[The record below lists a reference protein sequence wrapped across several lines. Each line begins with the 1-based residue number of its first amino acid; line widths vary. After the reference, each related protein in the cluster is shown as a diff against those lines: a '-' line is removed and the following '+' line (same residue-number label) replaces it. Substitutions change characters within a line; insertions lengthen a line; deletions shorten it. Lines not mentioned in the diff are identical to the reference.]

1 MTRRRK
7 KPARPVADPTRI
19 AVLEWELF
27 GIEPK
32 PGTAAAAMVGMQRL
46 GNALAN
52 PECAERHD
60 WTDWGSVYHGGRYRW
75 RECRRCQRTERQAES
90 DSSTCEP
97 TRDEPSVVEQFADPD
112 LIGTER
118 R

>member
-46 GNALAN
+46 GEALRDQPSFVEVFAN
-52 PECAERHD
+52 PNLIGAER
-60 WTDWGSVYHGGRYRW
+60 R
-75 RECRRCQRTERQAES
+75 
-90 DSSTCEP
+90 
-97 TRDEPSVVEQFADPD
+97 
-112 LIGTER
+112 
-118 R
+118 